1 MFNARYTFVFKNK
14 PTQDNFKAIAGEVI
28 WDTVFE
34 HSPNAAYTQSFTD
47 DSVTL
52 VFEQGDL
59 ALEVRWDLLHKLAD
73 LAEEFA

>member
-14 PTQDNFKAIAGEVI
+14 PTQTNFQDIAGEVI

-34 HSPNAAYTQSFTD
+34 YSPNAAYTQSFTD

-59 ALEVRWDLLHKLAD
+59 APRIRFDLHKKLAD

>member
-1 MFNARYTFVFKNK
+1 MSNTYTFKLNNQ

-34 HSPNAAYTQSFTD
+34 HSPKAAYTQSFTA

-52 VFEQGDL
+52 VFEQGELAPKVRFDLLNKLQDL
-59 ALEVRWDLLHKLAD
+59 AV
-73 LAEEFA
+73 EFA